1 MLPGRIVDEIV
12 RTDGRRVL
20 AGLIRLTG
28 DFDVAEDALQ
38 EALTRALVVWP
49 RDGMPSNP
57 GAWLNTVA
65 RRVALDRIRRD
76 RHVPLETDIEA
87 PPFELVDPPPIEDDR
102 LRLLF
107 TCCHPAIAPDART
120 ALSLRTLGGLT
131 TREIARGF
139 VEPEATTAQRLVR
152 AKRKIR
158 EAGIPYEVPP
168 REKLPERVE
177 AVLGVLYLIFNEGY
191 ASTESE
197 SLLRPDLMLEAIR
210 LARLTTELLP
220 DRAEAHGLLALT
232 LLIDAR
238 RSARLTEDGDLVPL
252 DEQDRSLWNR
262 EQIADGE
269 RVLDRALAMRAP
281 GPYQT
286 QAAIAALHSTAT
298 TAADTDW
305 RQIAALYDVLL
316 TQMPT
321 PVVELNAALARGMTD
336 GLTAALERI
345 RAIEESGALAGY
357 HPLAAAKADVSRRLG
372 RRDEAAESYRAALA
386 LVTNPAERRFLQ
398 RRLDEMSAG
407 RQ

>member
-1 MLPGRIVDEIV
+1 
-12 RTDGRRVL
+12 
-20 AGLIRLTG
+20 
-28 DFDVAEDALQ
+28 
-38 EALTRALVVWP
+38 
-49 RDGMPSNP
+49 MPSNP

-76 RHVPLETDIEA
+76 RHVPLEADIEA
-87 PPFELVDPPPIEDDR
+87 PPFELEDPPPIEDDR

-120 ALSLRTLGGLT
+120 ALALRTLGGLT

-191 ASTESE
+191 ASTASE

-252 DEQDRSLWNR
+252 DEQDRSRWNR

-286 QAAIAALHSTAT
+286 QAAIAALHSTAR

-336 GLTAALERI
+336 GLPVALERI
-345 RAIEESGALAGY
+345 CAIEESGALAEY
-357 HPLAAAKADVSRRLG
+357 HPLPAAKADVLRRMG
-372 RRDEAAESYRAALA
+372 RSEEAADSYRAALA

-398 RRLDEMSAG
+398 RRLDEMKS
-407 RQ
+407 R